1 MSQNIKIGNIY
12 QTDTDQ
18 LRQVVGIENDG
29 DGVVRI
35 SYNSKSAKIE
45 NRDFELGHTKAM
57 PPSDDKFKEDSGRL
71 LTDEEI
77 QALVEANIIKSS
89 ELI

>member
-1 MSQNIKIGNIY
+1 MSQNIKIGDIY
-12 QTDTDQ
+12 QTNTGQ
-18 LRQVVGIENDG
+18 LRQVVGIETDKNR
-29 DGVVRI
+29 VVRV

-45 NRDFELGHTKAM
+45 NRDFELCHTETM

-77 QALVEANIIKSS
+77 QTLIEANIIKSS

>member
-18 LRQVVGIENDG
+18 LRQVVGIEMDG
-29 DGVVRI
+29 DGIVRI

-45 NRDFELGHTKAM
+45 NRSFELGHTKSM
-57 PPSDDKFKEDSGRL
+57 PPSDEKFKEDSGRL
-71 LTDEEI
+71 LTDDEI
-77 QALVEANIIKSS
+77 QELIKANIIKSS